1 MLHDACKRFQQHSW
15 CICLQKGH
23 LNHKNI
29 LPLIHKGSLLEQLV
43 EEDWDLTIVKVD
55 ITVVLHC
62 VSKKNDND
70 VPRYNFNASTDFD
83 NFWQR
88 YYVFSNMAANNN
100 MQFVLLSESL

>member
-43 EEDWDLTIVKVD
+43 EED
-55 ITVVLHC
+55 
-62 VSKKNDND
+62 
-70 VPRYNFNASTDFD
+70 
-83 NFWQR
+83 
-88 YYVFSNMAANNN
+88 
-100 MQFVLLSESL
+100 